1 MGTYILTIIYVV
13 AFLANIT
20 SEIVYYKRYE
30 NFKKSLGYINLK
42 GNKFCEF
49 FLHNFFI
56 GVPLLLGDH
65 LLLINFFDSI
75 NSNVNFNQQSLKDLK
90 EELSKGDIKL
100 ADVEELHPIE
110 LVHKIKGA
118 RKSLIASY
126 EEYIEE
132 LLNLLYDYQD
142 TNYFSEPD
150 KTDLNEKKAELKQL
164 QIRFDTAIK
173 KEAKSKK

>member
-13 AFLANIT
+13 AFFANIT

-142 TNYFSEPD
+142 TNYFSEP
-150 KTDLNEKKAELKQL
+150 LKN
-164 QIRFDTAIK
+164 K
-173 KEAKSKK
+173 